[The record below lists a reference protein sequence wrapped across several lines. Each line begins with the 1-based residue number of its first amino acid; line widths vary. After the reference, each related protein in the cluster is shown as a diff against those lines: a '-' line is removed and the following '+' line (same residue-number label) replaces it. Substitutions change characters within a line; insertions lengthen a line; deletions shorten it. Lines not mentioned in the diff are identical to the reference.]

1 MHDPVADL
9 ESARD
14 FLRVA
19 DWFQRYNGQ
28 LTIRHYA
35 KLLSCAERQNGEA
48 FAQMLETLCAR
59 QRVPFPYHCLARM
72 LSSFRVHPEPTAG
85 YKPGAAA
92 LAKWKAVQEVL

>member
-14 FLRVA
+14 FLGVA

-35 KLLSCAERQNGEA
+35 ELLSCAERHNAEA
-48 FAQMLETLCAR
+48 FGQTLETLCAR

-72 LSSFRVHPEPTAG
+72 LSSFRVHPEPRTEQKLESATF
-85 YKPGAAA
+85 
-92 LAKWKAVQEVL
+92 AK